1 MRATINAINPT
12 TSSNSATT
20 PPTMPPINAVIA
32 LSDGPGAADMAT
44 IAVDESLMASVSVVS
59 ELPTIDCDWL
69 SVGLAD
75 RDELLFAIV
84 RVSDDTLVT
93 AIPVV
98 EPGSAVVVILI
109 NTLVADAV
117 PWSNVDLVTPGTQLA
132 TGTVELNI

>member
-1 MRATINAINPT
+1 
-12 TSSNSATT
+12 
-20 PPTMPPINAVIA
+20 MPPINAVIA